1 MLSLSP
7 APRAPQVPAVGRRL
21 RRLLLGPRLGAGWL
35 QPGRA
40 RLQRNLHCASGDC
53 LGAAAAA
60 AEVSVQPAGLLGAW
74 CCWAADWFPCA
85 VLGCDC
91 RLPSLPAQLI
101 ILLEFIYV
109 VNEWLLE
116 RDQCAWALVASTA
129 LLVCGSFVGIGF
141 LYHVS
146 PAVWHWQDRTSTARV
161 GSDNGGGG

>member
-1 MLSLSP
+1 M
-7 APRAPQVPAVGRRL
+7 
-21 RRLLLGPRLGAGWL
+21 
-35 QPGRA
+35 
-40 RLQRNLHCASGDC
+40 
-53 LGAAAAA
+53 
-60 AEVSVQPAGLLGAW
+60 QPAGLLGAW

-129 LLVCGSFVGIGF
+129 LLICGSFVGIGF

-146 PAVWHWQDRTSTARV
+146 PGGSALAGPDKHSAWL
-161 GSDNGGGG
+161 GSDSGGGG